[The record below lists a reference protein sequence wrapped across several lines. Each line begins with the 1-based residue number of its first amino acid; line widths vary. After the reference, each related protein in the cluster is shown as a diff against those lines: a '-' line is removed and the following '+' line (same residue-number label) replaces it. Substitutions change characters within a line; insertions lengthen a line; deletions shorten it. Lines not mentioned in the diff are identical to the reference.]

1 MCAGGLPRKPPSRP
15 ERRGTAYWFPT
26 NVAVP
31 LSSSAP
37 GPASP
42 AVVSMML
49 DPVAASQNVAA
60 STLLAAVADGVWLG
74 TQLGVGGVAAPVRTM
89 GLLPLAGEVGKHG
102 VVPSLAQQS

>member
-1 MCAGGLPRKPPSRP
+1 MHATGVDGAHEKTVVVVVLVVVVVVVVAVVVLVVGVLQVGGVFVAVL
-15 ERRGTAYWFPT
+15 PT

-74 TQLGVGGVAAPVRTM
+74 TQ
-89 GLLPLAGEVGKHG
+89 HG